1 MKIKIFSCVLLLCFT
16 FTSCIV
22 LDTTE
27 SEVVRPVSGK
37 SSSEN
42 SDVMHQKDY
51 LLFFGILTALIAVYF
66 FGVKNEEKTKQ
77 NQNDK
82 KDEKQDENVHTT
94 NNIAEKN

>member
-1 MKIKIFSCVLLLCFT
+1 
-16 FTSCIV
+16 
-22 LDTTE
+22 
-27 SEVVRPVSGK
+27 
-37 SSSEN
+37 
-42 SDVMHQKDY
+42 MHQKDY